1 MGRIANAIK
10 DYKNLKNERL
20 GGFYANDFI
29 EILDMSTSEF
39 EIMANSFNDYES
51 ESLLYYTIFFIS
63 LIILTILA
71 YFIVWKIYEEKLKL
85 LLKGSVDL
93 INLIPQEIKS
103 IIAEKLNE

>member
-39 EIMANSFNDYES
+39 EIMANSFNAA
-51 ESLLYYTIFFIS
+51 FI
-63 LIILTILA
+63 IGYRA
-71 YFIVWKIYEEKLKL
+71 GKREERKRQQGRAKQ
-85 LLKGSVDL
+85 
-93 INLIPQEIKS
+93 NR
-103 IIAEKLNE
+103 